1 MKAKTTARWFQ
12 GALAVGTAV
21 ICVTGFLGIA
31 FGQPLLGVVYAGMG
45 AVVALLTQRVAE
57 RKREQEQLRRAN
69 EALEQRVQART
80 AELDAANKE
89 LEAFSYSVAH
99 DLRAPLRHMDGFI
112 RLLRK
117 HAWNSLDE
125 KNQRYLGIVSDSA
138 RQMGLLIDDLLAF
151 SRVGRAELQL
161 RPVSLSQGVEL
172 HGANGYLITQFL
184 SSAIND
190 RKDDYGG
197 SLENRARFVL
207 EVVRAIRQRAGNDFH
222 LQMKISATEFND
234 ALLLT
239 EKPGNTIADSIQVC
253 RWLEEA
259 GVDAIHVSSG
269 SSFPHPRNPPGD
281 LPMEDIVKTYDS
293 MISSGRHAFRNFVL
307 FRSWPM
313 NRLFHTR
320 GEVIEGINL
329 PDARAIKQSLRIPVI
344 CTGGFQTAS
353 YIREALRRG
362 DCDAVSIARS
372 LVANKDLVKLFAA
385 GQDRPAKPCT
395 YCNKCLVNV
404 AENPIGCYEESRFE
418 SREEMVRQILSVYA
432 AGPTS

>member
-329 PDARAIKQSLRIPVI
+329 PDARAIK
-344 CTGGFQTAS
+344 
-353 YIREALRRG
+353 
-362 DCDAVSIARS
+362 
-372 LVANKDLVKLFAA
+372 
-385 GQDRPAKPCT
+385 
-395 YCNKCLVNV
+395 
-404 AENPIGCYEESRFE
+404 SRFAF
-418 SREEMVRQILSVYA
+418 Q
-432 AGPTS
+432 